1 MIRSVIATLFGL
13 SLLASSSAFAGERTV
28 TLTVQN
34 MYCSACPI
42 TVKSSLEAV
51 PGVAKAVVYYEDK
64 TAVVTFDDAKTAV
77 PARGDVLRDVP
88 PCGCPRQHRSY
99 GLAGKSRL
107 RRYTGAVPR
116 GRPSGSW
123 ALSPPYRGHRSR

>member
-1 MIRSVIATLFGL
+1 MTRSLIATLFGL
-13 SLLASSSAFAGERTV
+13 SLLVWSSAFAGERTV
-28 TLTVQN
+28 TLAVQN

-77 PARGDVLRDVP
+77 PALISATTD
-88 PCGCPRQHRSY
+88 
-99 GLAGKSRL
+99 AG
-107 RRYTGAVPR
+107 Y
-116 GRPSGSW
+116 PS
-123 ALSPPYRGHRSR
+123 ALKG

>member
-1 MIRSVIATLFGL
+1 MTPEMAVIERSGATKQSQRRFDNGTHRFGSNHWLKGNYRVTKFVEAAFFGL
-13 SLLASSSAFAGERTV
+13 SLFASSTVLAGEKTV

-51 PGVAKAVVYYEDK
+51 PGVAKAVVSYADK

-77 PARGDVLRDVP
+77 PILINAATK
-88 PCGCPRQHRSY
+88 
-99 GLAGKSRL
+99 AGYPSALKS
-107 RRYTGAVPR
+107 
-116 GRPSGSW
+116 
-123 ALSPPYRGHRSR
+123 